1 VTPINYK
8 NQTMGI
14 YIHIPFCRKKCDYCD
29 FYSLPGCNS
38 RFIDEYCRMVT
49 DDISR
54 SADIL
59 EDQLVSSIF
68 LGGGT
73 PSLLSGQQINMILQQ
88 AYASFRVLPDA
99 EITLEANPAAL
110 DMNKLEEYLQAGI
123 NRISLGVQSFNDEEL
138 MILGRLHKARHVLE
152 AASMFNKCGLKNYS
166 FDLIYGIPGQTIRSW
181 ENNLHKAMEMAP
193 AHIST
198 YLLQLDPETEMGKK
212 VARRILTLL
221 DEEIEAAMYESAID
235 ILAAGNYSQYEIS
248 NFSIKGYECQH
259 NLSYWHGCNYLGIG
273 AGAVSF
279 INNRRY
285 AIISDVKQYMA
296 AMQAGGQAPTEELE
310 NMTAG
315 ERLADVLILGLRLVE
330 GINIQAVNQCFNV
343 DIMEEYKREI
353 EDNIKKGLLIIKNGQ
368 LSLTR
373 RGYFISNSVLCH
385 FVA

>member
-1 VTPINYK
+1 MTPINYK

-59 EDQLVSSIF
+59 EDRLVSSIF

-88 AYASFRVLPDA
+88 TYASFKVLPDA

-110 DMNKLEEYLQAGI
+110 DMNKLEEYLQGGI

-152 AASMFNKCGLKNYS
+152 AVSIFNKCGLKNYS

-198 YLLQLDPETEMGKK
+198 YLLQLEPETEMGKK
-212 VARRILTLL
+212 VARRILALL

-235 ILAAGNYSQYEIS
+235 ILSAGNYSQYEIS
-248 NFSIKGYECQH
+248 NFSIKGYECKH
-259 NLSYWHGCNYLGIG
+259 NLSCWHGRNYLGFG

-279 INNRRY
+279 MDNRRY
-285 AIISDVKQYMA
+285 AVSSDVKQYMA
-296 AMQAGGQAPTEELE
+296 AMQTGGQAPTEELE
-310 NMTAG
+310 NMSAG
-315 ERLADVLILGLRLVE
+315 ERLADVLILGLRMVK
-330 GINIQAVNQCFNV
+330 GINIQEINQCFNV
-343 DIMEEYKREI
+343 DIMEEYKQEI

-373 RGYFISNSVLCH
+373 RAYFISNSVLCH